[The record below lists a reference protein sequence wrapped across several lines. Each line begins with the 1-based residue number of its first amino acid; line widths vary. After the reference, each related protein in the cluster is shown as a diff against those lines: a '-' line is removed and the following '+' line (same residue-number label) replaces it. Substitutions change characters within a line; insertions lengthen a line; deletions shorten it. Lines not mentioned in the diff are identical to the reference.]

1 MRKALATTLLTLT
14 LSASVAAQERTQWTP
29 FSPPEC
35 RCSLLTPVKMTRSV
49 DRPVNSRFI
58 PDTFRL
64 FTGNG
69 RDMTIYSVKW
79 VDYLPGINLDI
90 QRELEQTRDVA
101 LKRMVAMLV
110 ETTPI
115 SLDGNPGIQ
124 FTAQSDRGFF
134 TWRIYIVGR
143 RRYEVGVAQMRDAD
157 LAADVSKFLGSFEL
171 NPAP

>member
-1 MRKALATTLLTLT
+1 
-14 LSASVAAQERTQWTP
+14 
-29 FSPPEC
+29 
-35 RCSLLTPVKMTRSV
+35 MTRSA

-90 QRELEQTRDVA
+90 QGELEQTREVA

-115 SLDGNPGIQ
+115 SLHGNPGIQ
-124 FTAQSDRGFF
+124 FTAQSDSGFF
-134 TWRIYIVGR
+134 TWRIYMVGR
-143 RRYEVGVAQMRDAD
+143 RRYEVGVAQMRDTD
-157 LAADVSKFLGSFEL
+157 LAADVSKFLDSLEL